1 MTVTAIDENSP
12 YLKQVIALARAN
24 SSTLGFLPKAVFV
37 SGARC
42 RTLLVATDEKANFL
56 GYLLYGISAKKMLA
70 YIVHLCVNAE
80 HRKKKVATI
89 LVQKLKAQTNDALG
103 GIRVRCRRDYEASKV
118 WPSLGFSAL
127 GEMPGRGRKETT
139 LTVWRLDY
147 GHPTLFTLLDDLEG
161 SARIKVSM
169 DANVFYKLGEPPNL
183 ENEECQA
190 LLADWLTEAIEL
202 CVTNEL
208 FNEIDRHADK
218 EVRSANR
225 RFAQR
230 FRVVSGP
237 EDQFE
242 ETIAA
247 LRLLFPGRLT
257 TSDKSDIRQLS
268 RSFAAGIQFFVTLD
282 PRLLRKTD
290 EIFEAVGIRVL
301 RPADLI
307 LEQDSLIREAEYQ
320 PVRLAGAAMA
330 IERARPMEQLLLNES
345 FRAPQRETKQQF
357 EALLNSL
364 LADPHEVEV
373 KIVKDTDRPQALLA
387 FKRSKEIELEVPI
400 MRIDRGLSSGL
411 ASTLMRYL
419 IQELVLA
426 SAKEGRAITRI
437 TDQYLSADSI
447 EALRDN
453 GFSPS
458 NGTWFKINLR
468 GVMSAQELLVKL
480 SAFESEAPWVRQYIH
495 NAATIIE
502 TAVASGNHNML
513 LSIEKALWPVKITG
527 TSIRTFIVPILPEWA
542 MHLFDT
548 GIGSQNLFGGNPN
561 LIFKVEN
568 AYYRNSSP
576 RVLFAPGRI
585 LWYVSKHSG
594 KYQDTESVRAC
605 SYLEDVVVDRPKALF
620 TRFHRLGVYKWNDL
634 VRLAKK
640 DLDRNIM
647 GFRFAKT
654 EILTRPI
661 DKKTLQKFWH
671 EQLGKNFHIQCPL
684 RIPEQVFFDLYSMGL

>member
-1 MTVTAIDENSP
+1 MTITAIDEKSP

-24 SSTLGFLPKAVFV
+24 SSTLGFLPKDAFIE
-37 SGARC
+37 STR
-42 RTLLVATDEKANFL
+42 RRHLLVAADDEGNVL
-56 GYLLYGISAKKMLA
+56 GYLLYGISGKKMLA
-70 YIVHLCVNAE
+70 YIVHLCVRPE
-80 HRKKKVATI
+80 YRKNKVATT
-89 LVQKLKAQTNDALG
+89 LVQELKAQTYNTLH
-103 GIRVRCRRDYEASKV
+103 GIRVRCRRDYEASRV

-147 GHPTLFTLLDDLEG
+147 GHPTLFTLLDDPEG
-161 SARIKVSM
+161 SARVKVSM
-169 DANVFYKLGEPPNL
+169 DANVFYKLDEPPNL

-208 FNEIDRHADK
+208 FNEIDRHPEK
-218 EVRSANR
+218 EVRAANR
-225 RFAQR
+225 RFVRR

-242 ETIAA
+242 EAIEG

-257 TSDKSDIRQLS
+257 ISDKSDIRQLS
-268 RSFAAGIQFFVTLD
+268 RSIAAGIQFFVTLD
-282 PRLLRKTD
+282 PRLLKKTD

-320 PVRLAGAAMA
+320 PVRLAGASMA

-357 EALLNSL
+357 AALLNSL
-364 LADPHEVEV
+364 LADPHDVEV
-373 KIVKDTDRPQALLA
+373 KVVKDADRPRALLA
-387 FKRSKEIELEVPI
+387 FKRSKETELEVPI

-419 IQELVLA
+419 IQELVLT
-426 SAKEGRAITRI
+426 SAKEDRAVTRI
-437 TDQYLSADSI
+437 TDQYLTADSVD
-447 EALRDN
+447 ALREN
-453 GFSPS
+453 GFSRS
-458 NGTWFKINLR
+458 NGTWFKINLS

-480 SAFESEAPWVRQYIH
+480 VGLDSKVPSVRQHIH
-495 NAATIIE
+495 HAATIIE
-502 TAVASGNHNML
+502 TAVASGNPNML

-527 TSIRTFIVPILPEWA
+527 TNIRTFIVPILPEWA

-561 LIFKVEN
+561 LIFRVEN

-594 KYQDTESVRAC
+594 KYQDTESIRAC
-605 SYLEDVVVDRPKALF
+605 SYLEDVVIDRPKALF

-634 VRLAKK
+634 FKLAKK
-640 DLDRNIM
+640 DPDRNIM

-654 EILTRPI
+654 EILTHPI
-661 DKKTLQKFWH
+661 DKKTLQKLWH
-671 EQLGKNFHIQCPL
+671 EQLGKNFHIQCPIS
-684 RIPEQVFFDLYSMGL
+684 IPEQVFFNLYSMSL